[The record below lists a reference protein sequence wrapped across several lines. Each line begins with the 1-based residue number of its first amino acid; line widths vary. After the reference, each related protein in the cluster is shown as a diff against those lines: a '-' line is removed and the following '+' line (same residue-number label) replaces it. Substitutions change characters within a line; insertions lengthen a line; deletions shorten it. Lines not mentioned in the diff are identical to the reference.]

1 MKSKTINRSK
11 KIMCNV
17 AKYERQR
24 LYFLCAF
31 TMPTIVVLLFVTVYS
46 THNTIA
52 RFRYKMSIA
61 QINEIKSEE
70 NQNLTTI
77 KQVAINIAE
86 ETYKGTLGLGVG
98 SLGLAFLLTRKTKLT
113 QIPNRLRDTQRYISN

>member
-1 MKSKTINRSK
+1 MKSKTTNCFK

-17 AKYERQR
+17 AKCERQR
-24 LYFLCAF
+24 LYFLCVL

-52 RFRYKMSIA
+52 RFRYKMSTS
-61 QINEIKSEE
+61 QINEIKTEE
-70 NQNLTTI
+70 NQNMATI
-77 KQVAINIAE
+77 KQIAINIAE
-86 ETYKGTLGLGVG
+86 ETYKGTLGLGIG
-98 SLGLAFLLTRKTKLT
+98 SLGLAFLLTHKTKLT